1 MVLKGLSML
10 ARSVQWRV
18 CNIVLCW
25 PNDTAK
31 HTDGTIMNN
40 RIIEIGLNL
49 AAMLIVMV
57 GVMFAA
63 QGAFVV

>member
-1 MVLKGLSML
+1 ML
-10 ARSVQWRV
+10 ARSVQYGI
-18 CNIVLCW
+18 CKSNFTW
-25 PNDTAK
+25 PHEAAK
-31 HTDGTIMNN
+31 HTDGINMNN

-49 AAMLIVMV
+49 TALMVVML

>member
-1 MVLKGLSML
+1 
-10 ARSVQWRV
+10 
-18 CNIVLCW
+18 
-25 PNDTAK
+25 
-31 HTDGTIMNN
+31 MNN
-40 RIIEIGLNL
+40 RTIEIGLNL

>member
-1 MVLKGLSML
+1 
-10 ARSVQWRV
+10 
-18 CNIVLCW
+18 
-25 PNDTAK
+25 
-31 HTDGTIMNN
+31 MNN